1 MALHDRCRTVVFF
14 GEILSRKGSGFPYIC
29 YNLKNGIRMKMKSAI
44 FVLTTLMLLN
54 GCGLRTS
61 GQKKSGSESQKER
74 SMVNVPLADPFI
86 LLHDGTYYAYGT
98 KAENGIAVFESDDL
112 QTWRKASG
120 RPPKAWPCI
129 RTTYTETAG
138 SGLRRFIV

>member
-1 MALHDRCRTVVFF
+1 
-14 GEILSRKGSGFPYIC
+14 
-29 YNLKNGIRMKMKSAI
+29 MKMKSAI